1 MTEFFGAHKKLFL
14 TVWIILLVVSIGL
27 IPLSIFVLRF
37 TEWTAALFMVLSCI
51 SGAGVFLSLSGKI
64 RRTVIVLITLIVMC
78 ISFIGSFCNPY
89 WGSEVYRLLKGS
101 LSETESYDKTLT
113 YKQAEQDLSYML
125 GRVKKCHP
133 AFKDGVPEDIQT
145 EYDLAL
151 ESLKAS
157 ENITVN
163 DVKYYAER
171 ILSLQSDGHTSVKA
185 QWDNYRYL
193 SDIPKRNAEDFTLY
207 AVNGISIEQ
216 LWEEKKALYSYD
228 AESWG
233 VSLMKSDA
241 GNIAGLDY
249 LGFDTNEITYTW
261 ESPEGERETCTYT
274 AEDFIPYEEYEKIY
288 YQYFEGPAGD
298 DFVSYT
304 IDEEN
309 SLAVL
314 TVTQCDYN
322 DVYIDCLNRMFT
334 EIKDKGIQNAAVDL
348 RGNGGGSSLVAD
360 EFIKYIDIDEYE
372 VSAYKQRFGIFTL
385 NSDERPIQNEKYID
399 LTFSGDV
406 YILTDVDT
414 FSSAMLFAQFF
425 KDNDLG
431 TLIGEPPGNNPNG
444 YGDISYFRLPESG
457 LYLSVSTKKFIRAS
471 GDESDCLV
479 NPDIECDGDNAY
491 DELIKLI
498 QEE

>member
-37 TEWTAALFMVLSCI
+37 TECTAALFMVLSCI

-89 WGSEVYRLLKGS
+89 WGSEVYRLLNGS

-113 YKQAEQDLSYML
+113 YKQAERDLSYML

-171 ILSLQSDGHTSVKA
+171 ILSLQGDGHTSVKA

-207 AVNGISIEQ
+207 AINGIPLEQ
-216 LWEEKKALYSYD
+216 LWDEKKALYSYD

-288 YQYFEGPAGD
+288 YQYFEEPAGD

-309 SLAVL
+309 SLAV
-314 TVTQCDYN
+314 
-322 DVYIDCLNRMFT
+322 
-334 EIKDKGIQNAAVDL
+334 
-348 RGNGGGSSLVAD
+348 
-360 EFIKYIDIDEYE
+360 
-372 VSAYKQRFGIFTL
+372 
-385 NSDERPIQNEKYID
+385 
-399 LTFSGDV
+399 
-406 YILTDVDT
+406 
-414 FSSAMLFAQFF
+414 
-425 KDNDLG
+425 
-431 TLIGEPPGNNPNG
+431 
-444 YGDISYFRLPESG
+444 
-457 LYLSVSTKKFIRAS
+457 
-471 GDESDCLV
+471 
-479 NPDIECDGDNAY
+479 
-491 DELIKLI
+491 
-498 QEE
+498 